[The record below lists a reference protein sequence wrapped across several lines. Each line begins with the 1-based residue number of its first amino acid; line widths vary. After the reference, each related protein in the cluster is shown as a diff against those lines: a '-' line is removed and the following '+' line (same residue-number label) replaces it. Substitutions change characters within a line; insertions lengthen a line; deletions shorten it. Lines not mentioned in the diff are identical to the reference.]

1 MGVLN
6 LRLCCFRDKGITS
19 FNENEPS
26 DTTDERIF
34 FFKENKSYG
43 QNFSLGIM
51 LFLTPVILSLLS
63 HCTDFRHLLHD
74 I

>member
-26 DTTDERIF
+26 DTTDDRSF

-43 QNFSLGIM
+43 QNFSLGIVIPHSCYIK
-51 LFLTPVILSLLS
+51 LTQSLYRL
-63 HCTDFRHLLHD
+63 
-74 I
+74 